1 MVLNKRTACAGL
13 LLLAAL
19 FLLTFV
25 ADNSEADVIDV
36 DIFGGSDYTNLTQAV
51 ENATAGDTIRVA
63 ARTYYDTVL
72 VNKQLA
78 ILGANDGGSGTDP
91 GNIFGPSCDSGNLVA
106 RYDLDETSGSEADD
120 SIWCNDLHGNLE
132 GNASWESGVWENG
145 IELDGDGDYIEV
157 DHDSAFNITDAI
169 SIALWAK
176 WDTNGTFSL
185 VSTGEG
191 GGAVTGGYDFFV
203 YDNGHNGI
211 NHIGFYFD
219 GEEDRS
225 IGCDSDE
232 DDDPLVKDTWYHLA
246 VTYDKSKIKLYL
258 NGVLLTECG
267 ATDSIG
273 THTQPF
279 RIGRG
284 YSYPSDTD
292 DDFDGIIDD
301 VGIWNTALSAST
313 IKAFYWS
320 GDGSYYPVVNASA
333 GGYSFKITA
342 DNTVLT
348 KFEVQYSG
356 DDQTDDSNGDAGV
369 FVDDAEDVRLDKIIS
384 KYNSYGIRLNHANR
398 AKIYSVTIGCE
409 DSHIDGLKNFQSDDI
424 EVYRGN
430 YDCATHAG
438 IYSMYSKGGVYRDL
452 NLDSN
457 QRGIFFFATTS
468 EPNSM
473 SSNYINDTNIYNSG
487 NAAIYFDGAD
497 NNTIYGCNLHD
508 QWNAITFKWGAN
520 DNTVKEVDFQDSSNY
535 DIYHGGCDV
544 NGICGGWNNIL
555 IDNDFDDFDLYLD
568 SASRLLEKSLVET
581 TVTGNGT
588 YPWNR
593 VNSTIDTDRR
603 AFSGTNSFWAGSAKD
618 DTYLNNWNA
627 SFKLNTDVSLPS
639 GGSEENRILEIK
651 TWYKTEATFD
661 GGRVYISKN
670 SGTTWSLLTPIDGY
684 DGNLQDTC
692 NFDGGAFHGDKS
704 ALGWQTKKFNLS
716 DYRGEDIRIKFN
728 FCSDGSELGEGWY
741 VDDVKIYKAS
751 DSRVVSYFDDFE
763 RIGHKWILAGDWVPE
778 GSPDFVGRQ
787 KVDAII
793 VDGSS
798 SEALLNQTLNPN
810 LVNFWKFDESS
821 GNTYDSVTG
830 YYAGLYSG
838 ASYATGRFGN
848 GLSLDGTNDYARNS
862 NVMYSSGRYTE
873 VTISAWVKFDSFP
886 TSGNYESLVNPRY
899 DGDAFIQVDSDGKPV
914 FGGYFYGS
922 PSGEQRATGSTTM
935 VTGVWY
941 HITGTWSE
949 DTDKLKVYLNGTLDG
964 TNSFS
969 GTSAYL
975 RSGYAYNYFG
985 RDYNGRYM
993 DGILDHVIIWSTD
1006 LSAADIQSLHNSPL
1020 GGGRLYAT
1028 QHFGGADSK
1037 TNSDGK
1043 LVDLYVV
1050 TKVYA
1055 GSSTATSVDT
1065 YTGFRYNT
1073 WSQKIAT
1080 GTISDNKLKVKIPD
1094 NRVYNRND
1102 KSEYIYI
1109 SDAVDAS
1116 SSSDVI
1122 ELWPGKYRENVVINK
1137 RLTIIGSG
1145 QSKTIVDGDY
1155 AASVFKFDNYQT
1167 DYSIIKNLRVSHS
1180 KTGTSNCG
1188 SASTYGGIH
1197 LYYSDHVTI
1206 NNVHFFETYNGLMT
1220 YASTNLRV
1228 QNSTFDKGTVSGYY
1242 GMSICGT
1249 SGTTSTQSHYLIEN
1263 NEVKKYNIGIGLQQL
1278 YEDINVYN
1286 NHIHNNSNY
1295 GIYINSVDYHL
1306 VDDHLEIVGNQI
1318 VDNRYGLSKGTSSSY
1333 GRYVLFKDN
1342 LVKSNSDY
1350 GILCYYYCQV
1360 WSVEN
1365 NTFDGDSDT
1374 INGIYNRLGYG
1385 TKFGNN
1391 TFFNHTSQDLRITSC
1406 GTGSSSNKFFYNTY
1420 SSISVGGSC
1429 QIDIYNNLN
1438 VKTVDDD
1445 GAPFSGVDIG
1455 IKDSSQIYYST
1466 PHWGGSDSLTD
1477 SSGFISESMFM
1488 RSGYYSSSSTLTS
1501 NNITVNLSYGIR
1513 AKSTWI
1519 LFDED
1524 TTESI
1529 VLQDYFRK
1537 GVVNNT
1543 NTGVLYTSISSAI
1556 SSASTSDVLQVWSWT
1571 FNEQVVITKGITLV
1585 GNSTSSSIINGMD
1598 GEDPTDY
1605 TIEVKSDDVTISN
1618 LTLGKASDS
1627 VIYAGNFEN
1636 LVISHIS
1643 ILSTDANNGIHFE
1656 GTESVTVSD
1665 VTINNTDRKSVLIED
1680 GDTITFKN
1688 SNFKNSSASHGF
1700 EIDQSEQ
1707 IILDNVFIHNPGY
1720 SSSSSYGISV
1730 SDSDQI
1736 TIRNSTKVAYSKSYV
1751 IYIDTVS
1758 NLIVTNSTFIGDD
1771 LARIDESDS
1780 FLIENN
1786 IFKGSSEGNFSIY
1799 IKDTDSGTFQ
1809 QNTITNPSSDGSTDN
1824 GAILLSSSSSNLIKD
1839 NTVTNSGRSGIHL
1852 KSASADNLIYGNTVT
1867 SSYYFGLYIYASDGN
1882 LIRNNTF
1889 TTSSSSGIKVSS
1901 SDGIEI
1907 DNNFLN
1913 SSTEYGLYVSSSDN
1927 IIVKFNSINENNI
1940 GIYATASKDGIFFE
1954 NMIDDHAS
1962 YGAYF
1967 QESTRLRFRDNVI
1980 LNCDGDA
1987 LSLSSN
1993 SHTAFYPIS
2002 GIMIDNNTIKNNGDS
2017 TDGRAIKL
2025 SEVSFATLYNNSIKL
2040 NTYSGIELIS
2050 SSSNKIVQNTIDGN
2064 GQYGIQITNDAEIS
2078 DNNTIKDN
2086 VIEDNSNDGISSYG
2100 MFTKIINNE
2109 IIDNGQKGIILEESA
2124 ARSTIFDCDLE
2135 DNAENAIHIFANHV
2149 SINDNII
2156 DGSAS
2161 DIAILVVNSNF
2172 VKIMNTTVE
2181 GGSQGIKFQNSTNAF
2196 VYKNTVQSNTGYGI
2210 YFMQNSTSAQIKNN
2224 TVMDNGQQSV
2234 YIHTSSSAIINGN
2247 TLKENTGYGLI
2258 VTNSSFLQI
2267 NDNAINDNGGGVKF
2281 SDCDYCNVTSTS
2293 IKDNIARGIWL
2304 RSDSDNNSFTH
2315 VNSSDNGGSSNKDVY
2330 FQSSKDNKGFNFS
2343 FSTVTIDSSST
2354 LTLTYNLDLVFQ
2366 SSNGSG
2372 FSGMHFELISNG
2384 VQFYATPF
2392 YGGIGLVSDSDGE
2405 VGDSF
2410 SLGSKMYNGSSTPE
2424 IVPNILKYH
2433 HGVRSKEKSIDMSN
2447 SHTETVSVPSNWTK
2461 GLVRNADTGTDY
2473 HKIQYAID
2481 NASTGHTLNVWAWTY
2496 YENVVVNKTLMIVG
2510 NSTTNTTLNA
2520 TSNGKGFDITSVD
2533 VTIKNIEV
2541 ISCGNTEG
2549 YNGIQVGGDAATIE
2563 NVKVSQCHKG
2573 ISVEGSGVW
2582 IGNSTFT
2589 SNYDLGIN
2597 IYQGSSSSDAVKV
2610 YNNVVSWNTKGGIR
2624 SVEDDTVIK
2633 SNLIHNNSEGSGIYF
2648 EDADDS
2654 VIEDNIIK
2662 HNLFNVKYYNHAER
2676 VLIKNNVILGSE
2688 NQGIYVGSNANYGV
2702 IEGNTVTDSGNIG
2715 IFIQSSD
2722 YYYLGN
2728 NTVSGSGNFD
2738 LKFDKATI
2746 GNSAKNTTF
2755 STISINVNAYFAIY
2769 NDLSL
2774 TLVDASD
2781 SGFEGV
2787 DVKVVNDDNI
2797 LYSTSHY
2804 GGTDNKTD
2812 SNGSISK
2819 NFTLIFE
2826 IYDGSST
2833 PEVIPTNISARYLDW
2848 DETYSLEPSP
2858 TLQITVPDL
2867 RVKNNRTG
2875 EMSYHLQTAI
2885 NNAESGDLIFA
2896 WAGIYYEN
2904 IEIGKSLTIKGN
2916 GTSTIVNGTFSG
2928 TSNTA
2933 IQITYDNV
2941 RIKNLMILSA
2951 EKGILVDT
2959 SDDVSIE
2966 NVKFS
2971 GVTSYE
2977 EYSLYVTDSKN
2988 LYVGNSVFD
2997 VDDYGIYF
3005 TGSSSNAVV
3014 RDNVFRNG
3022 SDSGDNCI
3030 FQSSSDETGDT
3041 QIINNT
3047 FDDCDAGWKSGSSNN
3062 IFRENTLN
3070 DNNYGII
3077 LNGIEAYGNLVE
3089 GNTIK
3094 DSNYGI
3100 RIYNNAQDNNL
3111 FSNTIQ
3117 DSANSDIK
3125 LGESEDTISFNNTFS
3140 TIQVN
3145 SNANMWVKV
3154 YLDLTVYDNSSNAF
3168 SNADIEVK
3176 EDKSILY
3183 STGYFGGSD
3192 DRTDVNGTIETFLV
3206 AISHYNGSSTPDD
3219 VTTNLSVRFVDWII
3233 SDTYNVSNSQSF
3245 SVPDF
3250 RVQNQ
3255 NNGDMF
3261 YSISG
3266 AISASSTSNGHV
3278 IQAWTGTYRELITI
3292 DKQITLVG
3300 NGTSKTILNGSFEGT
3315 IITVSTDN
3323 VNIRNLSIMSSYD
3336 SSISEGTYRGIMLDS
3351 AGNCELDNLV
3361 LGYHYVG
3368 IYEDSQ
3374 FNKISNSVIHHSNH
3388 GIKVTDGSASSIINN
3403 TFTDNIQGLLVYSA
3417 EEVIISNNTFNN
3429 NLKAVETDSSIDV
3442 TIRGNTF
3449 SNNDGEV
3456 IIIAFSDDIT
3466 VHDNILQNNSLGVK
3480 IQSGSFDIVLYNN
3493 TIENSTS
3500 YGIYMDSSSSS
3511 IFSNNIIKMNF
3522 RAFEIRNSNSVTF
3535 ISNTFV
3541 SNDYSSIYGYSGTN
3555 TLESN
3560 TFDDTGIAIEGADQ
3574 ILESN
3579 TIINSPEY
3587 GVKIHRNSY
3596 DNKLF
3601 NNTIS
3606 NSADKDIFV
3615 GGLFNQTNNIGYNNT
3630 FSTIEVESNGEFIIL
3645 DYVNVKT
3652 VNATGDKSG
3661 IDIRSYYSSSFYYR
3675 STYFGGTDP
3684 LTNSSGD
3691 IPSFL
3696 APVEHYD
3703 GSSTPDSVSLPVRAR
3718 FVDWVETFYLDTSQG
3733 DSITI
3738 DIPDLRVKNID
3749 TEAMSYHI
3757 QTAIDNAYVD
3767 DRIYVMAGLYLEN
3780 VAVYKQI
3787 TLATC
3792 KPESYSNCYTDGSVL
3807 IDAQQNGSAIKIS
3820 EDGAEIRGFTVTNA
3834 SSWPEAGIR
3843 VQADDTEVWG
3853 CNAYGSPIGIL
3864 LQGASGTNLKSNSVF
3879 GTNIGIWLTASSNN
3893 FMDVT
3898 TIYDTSITDIS
3909 FDSYGYADS
3918 EGSENNVLD
3927 RMRIKKINFTN
3938 SPNNLIQWPESIDY
3952 YQFEK
3957 VTLVNSQNVVSVG
3970 YDDPASIEIDSDS
3983 SYFVKNHVN
3992 IHVSQNGTFLSDVD
4006 VKIWNETEV
4015 FYSTP
4020 LFGGTDSKTVAG
4032 TIESVKTF
4040 AFKEYIGN
4048 SSGSENSIKVRIA
4061 YIDWTDE
4068 TELSGSDG
4076 YPGFCHQCTIYAD
4089 FDVPMFRVYNEDAE
4103 EYYYY
4108 IQPAIENATAGDT
4121 ISLDSIEYNENIVID
4136 KPLTLSGDSRDTTI
4150 LTVDISGLGSPPLA
4164 NSSLE
4169 GINITADDVVIE
4181 NLQVS
4186 NFSLGIRIYDAD
4198 RVKISNVRI
4207 MDTNGKGIWGLVWT
4221 TDLEIIDTIVDS
4233 AGGIGIEV
4241 HDNSAGFSL
4250 RDSVITNSQGGVTIS
4265 TTGSYG
4271 ASIDNVTVADNS
4283 NYGIHI
4289 SAPGSTISNST
4300 IENNGMNGI
4309 KLQAV
4314 TSANIENNTIFD
4326 NGLTEIYMVSS
4337 YNVDI
4342 YGNSISDEYD
4352 GVGISASASENVAIS
4367 HNEMSLS
4374 IHLNSSYSQISDNNF
4389 TDIFG
4394 GSVSY
4399 DDAAM
4404 VISGNNNTISDN
4416 NIDNVELAFVFLY
4429 GNHDYNLVENNTLT
4443 FTSDDIWYYTS
4454 GMNNR
4459 FINTDLGI
4467 VDISED
4473 SYFELLN
4480 YIDIE
4485 MSTING
4491 PATNVELDVHYTSG
4505 PSIYNTGRYGGSDS
4519 KTDSSGTIERLF
4531 IVYQVFDGDYVP
4543 DTLETRVTYYYDGA
4557 EYNFTLDTSISHLVE
4572 IAVNLRPIASID
4584 QISGIGD
4591 NPSTSTEEAV
4601 KGADILMMDNHT
4613 VAYWPFGEG
4622 SGQTVT
4628 DDTEAAYTG
4637 IIRPAA
4643 IWNEGRPNATD
4654 SSSVEFDGSFTNIET
4669 TATFEL
4675 TEFTAEVW
4683 FKTDTTK
4690 KMVLFSD
4697 KDNSQKWGYNM
4708 YIDNGLAFDFT
4719 VNNGGQVFRLAPAE
4733 SVTDNQWHF
4742 AAVVR
4747 DSSSVQLWLDGEL
4760 VAGFSWS
4767 GDIDFTL
4774 SPIYIGQ
4781 NPLGSES
4788 FKGLIDDLRFS
4799 DIARHNED
4807 FMTGGGIVV
4816 FESDSYDPD
4825 GQISEYIWS
4834 SAIDGELGRGQT
4846 LYFAVDDLTQGSHNI
4861 QLHVMDDNGTFSVIP
4876 DSLVLLVME
4885 RPDSTIFS
4893 IAVNGDSVWSG
4904 WGSIEANSGDN
4915 ISFKGRTNS
4924 QQSISEFSWA
4934 SDQDGVIS
4942 TVAEFDIDTLS
4953 NGTHAIT
4960 FKLKGTNGLWS
4971 AEQEVRIDIN
4981 GRPAIGNS
4989 HVTSETL
4996 DRLKSAMFKVRI
5008 EDDNTDGSSLV
5019 YDVGYR
5025 IKGGGG
5031 EWESEYISDTSYN
5044 SGTGDLEFTFTP
5056 DQNAPT
5062 GVYEFFVEATD
5073 EEGGVSDYY
5082 IMSQSITVQ
5091 NNEPEIEQSS
5101 LDTDG
5106 EPLEFTTGTTIEL
5119 GVDSTDQDGIVSTVI
5134 WYADNDG
5141 DGTLEEIGTG
5151 ANFSFDNQLA
5161 PGENTI
5167 RVRVLDNEG
5176 GYSEQEFMV
5185 IVKEAP
5191 VEATLIDSL
5200 VEDFSSNLPLIAL
5213 LGGGMVM
5220 VVGTILLRRRKVTEV
5235 VAEGLEVDDGVS
5247 EQPRE
5252 TFDTLEWD
5260 IPTDA
5265 QGNALIIGEYMA
5277 KRRES
5282 YLTYPNNDEVLDY
5295 LHNNR
5300 ERFQISSYFDVPA
5313 EPPVVLTDWA
5323 LPDNLRGNVHLDSP
5337 RKQIVERIT
5346 NSSPDKNFVIIGEPG
5361 VGKTVMMFEVFD
5373 RLMYQAPVGILTTD
5387 MIAKAHVLF
5396 GVRVFYDD
5404 IPENQK
5410 LVEALTDNEIQGVI
5424 VTSREADW
5432 KALPTE
5438 MQAKFDRLTVPLF
5451 NELDMKE
5458 MIKKMMTFQSI
5469 GFNEKAIDL
5478 LAEYSE
5484 GSPIYVWSMVREMM
5498 HRSVKSLSEEY
5509 IKENSIK
5516 GMINYVAQL
5525 LQRLLKDGEEYRS
5538 GGLHALASL
5547 IFLSDHMEER
5557 YCNDY
5562 FFDAY
5567 VEVLSKHTEE
5577 KLDDKMNPKTLN
5589 LVLAYLPINDS
5600 VIRFPHDTW
5609 PDVLQGWGDMN
5620 PFSSELRM
5628 INRLF
5633 ADSGLFQSLKK
5644 EVVNDVWNSTYER
5657 YKRTPSRQKTS
5668 LLALADTLFQ
5678 NFTIDELNELGVDI
5692 DIVRQVASTYSHIP
5706 QAAKLLSKIQA
5717 VLPQTVTRIINVQDI
5732 GSDKG
5737 HAPYK
5742 IQEMYLIYND
5752 GRMIT
5757 SLMDEEA
5764 KVDSDIMS
5772 SMLTAINDFVKDSF
5786 QTSGNL
5792 GSIDY
5797 GENQVILERGKHT
5810 ILASVVYGEA
5820 NRDLRS
5826 RMGRA
5831 LTKIEDEFGSI
5842 LKNWDGDIDS
5852 LSGSLKHLE
5861 PVMDLSKSV
5870 TKSMIDELQAL
5881 KEVSLRS
5888 SWSQIAGFVQ
5898 VNLMINNYSKKQL
5911 KGAKFSLE
5919 YGADYLKLIKTEPS
5933 LKHSV
5938 TEVELKPIKANDEVG
5953 VTLYFEPLKST
5964 QASLNVHLD
5973 YEAKGGQSSGVS
5985 TAVFERVDLY
5995 KEGAS
6000 LNVSSLDN
6008 ASKAE
6013 IVTTTAPVEVVESTM
6028 GEVEIVEAEVE
6039 EVTDAPIEAIEMAAE
6054 VVEIVEAE
6062 VEEVADAPIVEVEM
6076 AAEVVEVVEAEV
6088 EEIVDESIEEIV
6100 MSSEVEEAEVIE
6112 AVPEAEVIEEPAEPA
6127 PDPGESGVDD
6137 LLSKLSELDDPENAP
6152 KKKGKKSDEEEDKSG
6167 MDDVLGK
6174 LDEL

>member
-1 MVLNKRTACAGL
+1 M
-13 LLLAAL
+13 
-19 FLLTFV
+19 
-25 ADNSEADVIDV
+25 
-36 DIFGGSDYTNLTQAV
+36 
-51 ENATAGDTIRVA
+51 
-63 ARTYYDTVL
+63 
-72 VNKQLA
+72 
-78 ILGANDGGSGTDP
+78 
-91 GNIFGPSCDSGNLVA
+91 
-106 RYDLDETSGSEADD
+106 
-120 SIWCNDLHGNLE
+120 
-132 GNASWESGVWENG
+132 
-145 IELDGDGDYIEV
+145 
-157 DHDSAFNITDAI
+157 
-169 SIALWAK
+169 
-176 WDTNGTFSL
+176 
-185 VSTGEG
+185 
-191 GGAVTGGYDFFV
+191 
-203 YDNGHNGI
+203 
-211 NHIGFYFD
+211 
-219 GEEDRS
+219 
-225 IGCDSDE
+225 
-232 DDDPLVKDTWYHLA
+232 
-246 VTYDKSKIKLYL
+246 
-258 NGVLLTECG
+258 
-267 ATDSIG
+267 
-273 THTQPF
+273 
-279 RIGRG
+279 
-284 YSYPSDTD
+284 
-292 DDFDGIIDD
+292 
-301 VGIWNTALSAST
+301 
-313 IKAFYWS
+313 
-320 GDGSYYPVVNASA
+320 
-333 GGYSFKITA
+333 
-342 DNTVLT
+342 
-348 KFEVQYSG
+348 
-356 DDQTDDSNGDAGV
+356 
-369 FVDDAEDVRLDKIIS
+369 
-384 KYNSYGIRLNHANR
+384 
-398 AKIYSVTIGCE
+398 
-409 DSHIDGLKNFQSDDI
+409 
-424 EVYRGN
+424 
-430 YDCATHAG
+430 
-438 IYSMYSKGGVYRDL
+438 
-452 NLDSN
+452 
-457 QRGIFFFATTS
+457 
-468 EPNSM
+468 
-473 SSNYINDTNIYNSG
+473 
-487 NAAIYFDGAD
+487 
-497 NNTIYGCNLHD
+497 
-508 QWNAITFKWGAN
+508 
-520 DNTVKEVDFQDSSNY
+520 
-535 DIYHGGCDV
+535 
-544 NGICGGWNNIL
+544 
-555 IDNDFDDFDLYLD
+555 
-568 SASRLLEKSLVET
+568 
-581 TVTGNGT
+581 
-588 YPWNR
+588 
-593 VNSTIDTDRR
+593 
-603 AFSGTNSFWAGSAKD
+603 
-618 DTYLNNWNA
+618 
-627 SFKLNTDVSLPS
+627 
-639 GGSEENRILEIK
+639 
-651 TWYKTEATFD
+651 
-661 GGRVYISKN
+661 
-670 SGTTWSLLTPIDGY
+670 
-684 DGNLQDTC
+684 
-692 NFDGGAFHGDKS
+692 
-704 ALGWQTKKFNLS
+704 
-716 DYRGEDIRIKFN
+716 
-728 FCSDGSELGEGWY
+728 
-741 VDDVKIYKAS
+741 
-751 DSRVVSYFDDFE
+751 
-763 RIGHKWILAGDWVPE
+763 
-778 GSPDFVGRQ
+778 
-787 KVDAII
+787 
-793 VDGSS
+793 
-798 SEALLNQTLNPN
+798 
-810 LVNFWKFDESS
+810 
-821 GNTYDSVTG
+821 
-830 YYAGLYSG
+830 
-838 ASYATGRFGN
+838 
-848 GLSLDGTNDYARNS
+848 
-862 NVMYSSGRYTE
+862 
-873 VTISAWVKFDSFP
+873 
-886 TSGNYESLVNPRY
+886 
-899 DGDAFIQVDSDGKPV
+899 
-914 FGGYFYGS
+914 
-922 PSGEQRATGSTTM
+922 
-935 VTGVWY
+935 
-941 HITGTWSE
+941 
-949 DTDKLKVYLNGTLDG
+949 
-964 TNSFS
+964 
-969 GTSAYL
+969 
-975 RSGYAYNYFG
+975 
-985 RDYNGRYM
+985 
-993 DGILDHVIIWSTD
+993 
-1006 LSAADIQSLHNSPL
+1006 
-1020 GGGRLYAT
+1020 
-1028 QHFGGADSK
+1028 
-1037 TNSDGK
+1037 
-1043 LVDLYVV
+1043 
-1050 TKVYA
+1050 
-1055 GSSTATSVDT
+1055 
-1065 YTGFRYNT
+1065 
-1073 WSQKIAT
+1073 
-1080 GTISDNKLKVKIPD
+1080 
-1094 NRVYNRND
+1094 
-1102 KSEYIYI
+1102 
-1109 SDAVDAS
+1109 
-1116 SSSDVI
+1116 
-1122 ELWPGKYRENVVINK
+1122 
-1137 RLTIIGSG
+1137 
-1145 QSKTIVDGDY
+1145 
-1155 AASVFKFDNYQT
+1155 
-1167 DYSIIKNLRVSHS
+1167 
-1180 KTGTSNCG
+1180 
-1188 SASTYGGIH
+1188 
-1197 LYYSDHVTI
+1197 
-1206 NNVHFFETYNGLMT
+1206 
-1220 YASTNLRV
+1220 
-1228 QNSTFDKGTVSGYY
+1228 
-1242 GMSICGT
+1242 
-1249 SGTTSTQSHYLIEN
+1249 
-1263 NEVKKYNIGIGLQQL
+1263 
-1278 YEDINVYN
+1278 
-1286 NHIHNNSNY
+1286 
-1295 GIYINSVDYHL
+1295 
-1306 VDDHLEIVGNQI
+1306 
-1318 VDNRYGLSKGTSSSY
+1318 
-1333 GRYVLFKDN
+1333 KDN
-1342 LVKSNSDY
+1342 
-1350 GILCYYYCQV
+1350 
-1360 WSVEN
+1360 
-1365 NTFDGDSDT
+1365 
-1374 INGIYNRLGYG
+1374 
-1385 TKFGNN
+1385 
-1391 TFFNHTSQDLRITSC
+1391 
-1406 GTGSSSNKFFYNTY
+1406 
-1420 SSISVGGSC
+1420 
-1429 QIDIYNNLN
+1429 
-1438 VKTVDDD
+1438 
-1445 GAPFSGVDIG
+1445 
-1455 IKDSSQIYYST
+1455 
-1466 PHWGGSDSLTD
+1466 
-1477 SSGFISESMFM
+1477 
-1488 RSGYYSSSSTLTS
+1488 
-1501 NNITVNLSYGIR
+1501 
-1513 AKSTWI
+1513 
-1519 LFDED
+1519 
-1524 TTESI
+1524 
-1529 VLQDYFRK
+1529 
-1537 GVVNNT
+1537 
-1543 NTGVLYTSISSAI
+1543 
-1556 SSASTSDVLQVWSWT
+1556 
-1571 FNEQVVITKGITLV
+1571 
-1585 GNSTSSSIINGMD
+1585 
-1598 GEDPTDY
+1598 
-1605 TIEVKSDDVTISN
+1605 
-1618 LTLGKASDS
+1618 
-1627 VIYAGNFEN
+1627 
-1636 LVISHIS
+1636 
-1643 ILSTDANNGIHFE
+1643 
-1656 GTESVTVSD
+1656 
-1665 VTINNTDRKSVLIED
+1665 
-1680 GDTITFKN
+1680 
-1688 SNFKNSSASHGF
+1688 
-1700 EIDQSEQ
+1700 
-1707 IILDNVFIHNPGY
+1707 
-1720 SSSSSYGISV
+1720 
-1730 SDSDQI
+1730 
-1736 TIRNSTKVAYSKSYV
+1736 
-1751 IYIDTVS
+1751 
-1758 NLIVTNSTFIGDD
+1758 
-1771 LARIDESDS
+1771 
-1780 FLIENN
+1780 
-1786 IFKGSSEGNFSIY
+1786 
-1799 IKDTDSGTFQ
+1799 
-1809 QNTITNPSSDGSTDN
+1809 
-1824 GAILLSSSSSNLIKD
+1824 
-1839 NTVTNSGRSGIHL
+1839 
-1852 KSASADNLIYGNTVT
+1852 
-1867 SSYYFGLYIYASDGN
+1867 
-1882 LIRNNTF
+1882 
-1889 TTSSSSGIKVSS
+1889 
-1901 SDGIEI
+1901 
-1907 DNNFLN
+1907 
-1913 SSTEYGLYVSSSDN
+1913 
-1927 IIVKFNSINENNI
+1927 
-1940 GIYATASKDGIFFE
+1940 SKDGI
-1954 NMIDDHAS
+1954 
-1962 YGAYF
+1962 
-1967 QESTRLRFRDNVI
+1967 
-1980 LNCDGDA
+1980 
-1987 LSLSSN
+1987 SS
-1993 SHTAFYPIS
+1993 H
-2002 GIMIDNNTIKNNGDS
+2002 
-2017 TDGRAIKL
+2017 
-2025 SEVSFATLYNNSIKL
+2025 
-2040 NTYSGIELIS
+2040 
-2050 SSSNKIVQNTIDGN
+2050 
-2064 GQYGIQITNDAEIS
+2064 
-2078 DNNTIKDN
+2078 
-2086 VIEDNSNDGISSYG
+2086 G
-2100 MFTKIINNE
+2100 MFTKIINNT
-2109 IIDNGQKGIILEESA
+2109 IKFNGQKGIVLEDTA
-2124 ARSTIFDCDLE
+2124 ARSTILDCILD
-2135 DNAENAIHIFANHV
+2135 DNEENAIHIFANHV
-2149 SINDNII
+2149 LINATVV
-2156 DGSAS
+2156 DGDTS

-2196 VYKNTVQSNTGYGI
+2196 VYKNTVKSNTAYGI
-2210 YFMQNSTSAQIKNN
+2210 YLMQNSTSAQVKNN
-2224 TVMDNGQQSV
+2224 TVMDNGQQSI

-2247 TLKENTGYGLI
+2247 TLKENDGYGLI
-2258 VTNSSFLQI
+2258 ATNSKFLQI
-2267 NDNAINDNGGGVKF
+2267 NDNTVEDNGGGIKF

-2304 RSDSDNNSFTH
+2304 LSDSDNNSFTH
-2315 VNSSDNGGSSNKDVY
+2315 VNSSDNNKDVY

-2354 LTLTYNLDLVFQ
+2354 LTLTSNLDIVFQ
-2366 SSNGSG
+2366 SSGGSG
-2372 FSGMHFELISNG
+2372 FPGFHFELISGG

-2392 YGGIGLVSDSDGE
+2392 YGGTDSVSDLDGE
-2405 VGDSF
+2405 VGETF
-2410 SLGSKMYNGSSTPE
+2410 SLDYEIYNGSSTPDL
-2424 IVPNILKYH
+2424 VSNVLKYH
-2433 HGVRSKEKSIDMSN
+2433 YGVRSKEKSLDMSN
-2447 SHTETVSVPSNWTK
+2447 SHTETVSVPSYWTK
-2461 GLVRNADTGTDY
+2461 GLVRNADTGTNY
-2473 HKIQYAID
+2473 YKIQYAID
-2481 NASTGHTLNVWAWTY
+2481 NASAGHTLNVWAWTY
-2496 YENVVVNKTLMIVG
+2496 NEAILIDESITL
-2510 NSTTNTTLNA
+2510 
-2520 TSNGKGFDITSVD
+2520 
-2533 VTIKNIEV
+2533 
-2541 ISCGNTEG
+2541 
-2549 YNGIQVGGDAATIE
+2549 
-2563 NVKVSQCHKG
+2563 
-2573 ISVEGSGVW
+2573 
-2582 IGNSTFT
+2582 IGNSSSTT
-2589 SNYDLGIN
+2589 KIVAGSAQYNSDL
-2597 IYQGSSSSDAVKV
+2597 
-2610 YNNVVSWNTKGGIR
+2610 
-2624 SVEDDTVIK
+2624 
-2633 SNLIHNNSEGSGIYF
+2633 
-2648 EDADDS
+2648 DS
-2654 VIEDNIIK
+2654 VIEISSDNVTLSRLTIIQNSTNFSFVVK
-2662 HNLFNVKYYNHAER
+2662 AHNDDIVISNSIIDYWISSAYGRIALYVTGDNSIISNNSIYEAEWCVQLTYSDGHLVENNILGR
-2676 VLIKNNVILGSE
+2676 ESSVSDPSKCMFAVSNSDNNAIRNNTFTDSRYGLTLVDSSNNVVLNNSLTL
-2688 NQGIYVGSNANYGV
+2688 VNA
-2702 IEGNTVTDSGNIG
+2702 
-2715 IFIQSSD
+2715 SSD
-2722 YYYLGN
+2722 QRGIRLDGSSTNNQIVN
-2728 NTVSGSGNFD
+2728 NTVSGYGSGIESRSDSNYFSGNILD
-2738 LKFDKATI
+2738 GNTYGLDISNLAEYNKFESNTI
-2746 GNSAKNTTF
+2746 KNSLDYGVWIHGSSQSNEFWNNTISSSDEYDFYLEDNSTNNYVINTTF
-2755 STISINVNAYFAIY
+2755 STVSV
-2769 NDLSL
+2769 DSSSSL
-2774 TLVDASD
+2774 FIKEYLVLRTKDASGD
-2781 SGFEGV
+2781 HISGIDIRVLENTTV
-2787 DVKVVNDDNI
+2787 R
-2797 LYSTSHY
+2797 YETSY
-2804 GGTDNKTD
+2804 FGGTDSKTD
-2812 SNGSISK
+2812 INGTIPTFLLDTRK
-2819 NFTLIFE
+2819 
-2826 IYDGSST
+2826 YQGSST
-2833 PEVIPTNISARYLDW
+2833 PLVIPTYASARYHDW
-2848 DETYSLEPSP
+2848 VETSTYDAHDVI
-2858 TLQITVPDL
+2858 QITVPDL

-2875 EMSYHLQTAI
+2875 EMTYNLETAI
-2885 NNAESGDLIFA
+2885 NNATSGDLIFA
-2896 WAGIYYEN
+2896 WAGIYYEH
-2904 IEIGKSLTIKGN
+2904 IEIDKLLTIKGN
-2916 GTSTIVNGTFSG
+2916 GTSTIINGTGSG
-2928 TSNTA
+2928 TA
-2933 IQITYDNV
+2933 IWITN
-2941 RIKNLMILSA
+2941 
-2951 EKGILVDT
+2951 
-2959 SDDVSIE
+2959 DDVSIE
-2966 NVKFS
+2966 NLMILSVEKGIFVDASDDVSVENVKFS
-2971 GVTSYE
+2971 GTTFYG
-2977 EYSLYVTDSKN
+2977 EYSLYVDDSQN
-2988 LYVGNSVFD
+2988 LYVRNSVFD
-2997 VDDYGIYF
+2997 VDDFGIYF

-3022 SDSGDNCI
+3022 SGDGVGDGPGDNCI

-3047 FDDCDAGWKSGSSNN
+3047 FDNCDVGWKSGSSGNT
-3062 IFRENTLN
+3062 FRDNTLN

-3077 LNGIEAYGNLVE
+3077 INGIEAYGNLVT

-3100 RIYNNAQDNNL
+3100 RIYNGAHDNNL

-3140 TIQVN
+3140 TISVN

-3176 EDKSILY
+3176 ENNLVLY
-3183 STGYFGGSD
+3183 STDYFGGSD

-3206 AISHYNGSSTPDD
+3206 AISHYNGSSVPDD
-3219 VTTNLSVRFVDWII
+3219 VATNVSVRFVDWTI
-3233 SDTYNVSNSQSF
+3233 SGTYNVSNSLSF
-3245 SVPDF
+3245 LVPDF

-3255 NNGDMF
+3255 DNGNMF
-3261 YSISG
+3261 YSIGG

-3323 VNIRNLSIMSSYD
+3323 VNIRNLSIMSSYVQA
-3336 SSISEGTYRGIMLDS
+3336 GYRGIMLYS
-3351 AGNCELDNLV
+3351 ANCELDNLV

-3368 IYEDSQ
+3368 IWDDSQ

-3388 GIKVTDGSASSIINN
+3388 GIKVQGGSASSIINN

-3429 NLKAVETDSSIDV
+3429 NIKAVETDSSIDV

-3449 SNNDGEV
+3449 SNNDGEA
-3456 IIIAFSDDIT
+3456 IIMGASDDIT
-3466 VHDNILQNNSLGVK
+3466 VHDNILQNNSVGVR
-3480 IQSGSFDIVLYNN
+3480 INGGSSDIILYNN
-3493 TIENSTS
+3493 TIEYHLN
-3500 YGIYMDSSSSS
+3500 YGFYIENLESSV
-3511 IFSNNIIKMNF
+3511 FSNNIIKMNSQ
-3522 RAFEIRNSNSVTF
+3522 AFEIRNSNSVTF

-3541 SNDYSSIYGYSGTN
+3541 SNDYSYSTIYGYSGTN

-3606 NSADKDIFV
+3606 NSDEKDIFV

-3718 FVDWVETFYLDTSQG
+3718 FVDWVETFYLDTSQS

-3792 KPESYSNCYTDGSVL
+3792 EPESYGTCYTDGSVL

-3843 VQADDTEVWG
+3843 VQADNTEVWG

-4121 ISLDSIEYNENIVID
+4121 ISLDSMEYNENIVID

-4169 GINITADDVVIE
+4169 GISITADDVVIE
-4181 NLQVS
+4181 NLQIS

-4198 RVKISNVRI
+4198 RVRISNVRI

-5313 EPPVVLTDWA
+5313 EPPAVLTDWA

-5337 RKQIVERIT
+5337 RKQIVDRIT
-5346 NSSPDKNFVIIGEPG
+5346 TSSPDKNFVIIGEPG